1 MTVITRHSEFYLED
15 GSITLQIEDVLY
27 KLHISLLRE
36 FSVVFKDMFSMPPS
50 SSQPNHHEGMSDESP
65 VKLGLPFTVK
75 KMDYLLWWFMCRYSS
90 NLPPLEGLVSILEL
104 GTFLQIDVARS
115 FAIQALSTDSL
126 NLSPARQLSL
136 ALRFRIS
143 DWIELA
149 FKALVVTPAHRLSL
163 EDASF
168 LGLTIMHIIHSTQS
182 EIRHLRLVLAYNP
195 LKMDK
200 HDVLCKRPALG
211 CQASWEAAW
220 WDGFARH
227 YLHPDHPCTPLEA
240 LAKFESANIAGVT
253 TACRL
258 QAVEFIRDHGVFD
271 REYGILEEGLK
282 LLKKFEG
289 TVVGV

>member
-1 MTVITRHSEFYLED
+1 MTVITCHSEFYLED

-27 KLHISLLRE
+27 KLNISLLRK

-65 VKLGLPFTVK
+65 VKLGLPFMFK
-75 KMDYLLWWFMCRYSS
+75 S
-90 NLPPLEGLVSILEL
+90 PPLEGLVSILEL

-143 DWIELA
+143 DWIELD
-149 FKALVVTPAHRLSL
+149 FKALVATPAHRLSL

-182 EIRHLRLVLAYNP
+182 EICHLRLVLAYNP

-200 HDVLCKRPALG
+200 HNVSCKRPALG

-220 WDGFARH
+220 WDRFACH

-289 TVVGV
+289 TVSLLLFIAIRLQYLKN

>member
-27 KLHISLLRE
+27 KLHISLLRK

-65 VKLGLPFTVK
+65 VKLGLPFTFK
-75 KMDYLLWWFMCRYSS
+75 S
-90 NLPPLEGLVSILEL
+90 PPLEGLVSILEL
-104 GTFLQIDVARS
+104 GMFLQIDVARS

-136 ALRFRIS
+136 ALRFHIS

-149 FKALVVTPAHRLSL
+149 FKALVATPAHRLSL

-182 EIRHLRLVLAYNP
+182 EIRHLHLVLAYNP

-253 TACRL
+253 AACRL

>member
-27 KLHISLLRE
+27 KLHISLLRK

-65 VKLGLPFTVK
+65 VKLGLPFTHPS
-75 KMDYLLWWFMCRYSS
+75 YSS

-149 FKALVVTPAHRLSL
+149 FKALVATPGHRLSL

-182 EIRHLRLVLAYNP
+182 EIHHLRLVLAYNP

-200 HDVLCKRPALG
+200 HNVLCKRPALG
-211 CQASWEAAW
+211 CQASWEASW

-240 LAKFESANIAGVT
+240 LAKFKSANIAGVT